1 MDQRH
6 SQCEEPLR
14 KPDFSGDY
22 VLNREASSLSAL
34 VAPSVQTASL
44 RIKHDE
50 PKFSCEGKFSFL
62 NGETFQWAFELSTDG
77 SEVKQTEPVAP
88 AGTDIQWDGDS
99 LVCTSRNEAMTITFR
114 YEFDA
119 EGHLRLAEQ
128 LRGTDHDQDNLWIF
142 DRA

>member
-6 SQCEEPLR
+6 SQCPQPLR
-14 KPDFSGDY
+14 QPDFSRDY

-62 NGETFQWAFELSTDG
+62 NGETFQWAFELVTTEGDVTQAEGG
-77 SEVKQTEPVAP
+77 SSA
-88 AGTDIQWDGDS
+88 QWDGDS
-99 LVCTSRNEAMTITFR
+99 LSVT
-114 YEFDA
+114 
-119 EGHLRLAEQ
+119 
-128 LRGTDHDQDNLWIF
+128 
-142 DRA
+142 

>member
-62 NGETFQWAFELSTDG
+62 NGETFQWAFELVTDG
-77 SEVKQTEPVAP
+77 SEVKQTEREGP
-88 AGTDIQWDGDS
+88 AGTELKWDGDS